1 MGKAVMLHLVFGVLA
16 VLGVSMVNAEDPYL
30 YYTWTVTYGTRYVL
44 GVPQQNHD
52 IVIMKAYF
60 NHNRNGIKQR
70 KNSWQDGVLG
80 TNCPIPPNSNYTYK
94 FQAKDQIG
102 SYTYFPSTLMH
113 RAAGGFGALNI
124 YNRSVIPIP
133 YPNPDGDFSLL
144 LGDWYKTNHKALQQS
159 LDSGKSLPFPNGVL
173 INGQTQ
179 TTFSGDQGKTY
190 MFRISNVGLATSLN
204 FRIQGHTMKLV
215 EVEGSHVIQNLY
227 DSLDVHVGQSVA
239 VLVTLNQPP
248 KDYYIVASTRFT
260 KTVLTA
266 TAVLH
271 YTNSH
276 TPVSG
281 PLPAAPRGQ
290 FHWSM
295 QQARTYRWNL
305 TSNAARPNPQGS
317 YHYGTIR
324 TTKTIIL
331 ANSASLINGK
341 LRYAV
346 NGFSYVNPDTPV
358 KLADYFNIPG
368 VFSMNSIQ
376 DLPSGGAATVATSV
390 MPTSLHD
397 FIEVVFQNNENTM
410 QAWHLD
416 GYDFWVVGFGS
427 GQWTPKERKTY
438 NLVDALTRHTTQ
450 VYPNSWTTILVS
462 LDNQALLTITNM
474 NITSPLMSY
483 SAAKLLDVTLSLNNH
498 LYQYVSSH
506 ESLTAE
512 KVDDRKESGLK
523 WAQQRLNWEENTSD
537 KMRQAIF
544 LQFLLGILAC
554 FSVFCA
560 NAEDPYRYYTWAV
573 TYGTRAPLGVFQR
586 VFLINNQFPGPPIE
600 AVTNDNIIVNVINQ
614 LDEPFL
620 ITWHGIKQRRT
631 SWQDG
636 VLGTNCPIPPH
647 SNWTYKFQ
655 LKDQIGTYMYYPST
669 LMHRAAGGFGAIN
682 VNQRSVIPIPY
693 PAPAGEF
700 TLLVGDWYNAGDKAL
715 QKKLDSGLGLPPPDG
730 LLINGVHKS
739 YTFTGQKGKIY
750 KFRITNV
757 GISTSINFRIQ
768 GHPMTLVEVEGSHS
782 LQEVYDSIDIHAGQS
797 VAVLVTLNAS
807 IKDYYIVAST
817 RFTKP
822 ILNTTGILRYEGS
835 QTRASL
841 PLPIGPTYQF
851 HWSMKQARTIRLNLT
866 ANAARPNPQGSFH
879 YGSIQIVR
887 TLVLSNAK
895 VKINGKLRFAVNGI
909 SYVDPT
915 TPLKLADWFNI
926 PGVFKLNST
935 KDFPTS
941 GPAVLG
947 VSVLGITLHDFVEI
961 VFQNTEATIQS
972 WHLDGSSFYVAGYG
986 SGKWTINSRKR
997 YNLADAITRH
1007 TVQVYP
1013 NSWTAF
1019 LVSIDNKGMWNLR
1032 SQLWS
1037 DRYLGKQLYL
1047 RVWNDEKSLYT
1058 EADIPPNALRCGKA
1072 VHL

>member
-1 MGKAVMLHLVFGVLA
+1 MGKAVMLHLLIGVLA
-16 VLGVSMVNAEDPYL
+16 VLSVFNSNVNAEDPYL
-30 YYTWTVTYGTRYVL
+30 FYTWTVTYGTRSIL
-44 GVPQQNHD
+44 GVPQQ
-52 IVIMKAYF
+52 VILI
-60 NHNRNGIKQR
+60 NGQFPGPKLEVVTNNNIILNLINKLDQPFLLTWNGVKQR

-102 SYTYFPSTLMH
+102 TYTYFPSTLFH
-113 RAAGGFGALNI
+113 KAAGGFGALNI
-124 YNRSVIPIP
+124 IHRSVIPIP
-133 YPNPDGDFSLL
+133 YAPPAGDFTLL
-144 LGDWYKTNHKALQQS
+144 IGDWYKTSHKTLQQT
-159 LDSGKSLPFPNGVL
+159 LDSGKSLPFPDGVL

-179 TTFSGDQGKTY
+179 NTFTGDQGKTY
-190 MFRISNVGLATSLN
+190 MFRISNVGLSTSLN

-215 EVEGSHVIQNLY
+215 EVEGSHVIQNMY
-227 DSLDVHVGQSVA
+227 DSLDVHVGQSVT
-239 VLVTLNQPP
+239 VLVTLNQQP

-260 KTVLTA
+260 RNVLTA

-271 YTNSH
+271 YSNSQAA
-276 TPVSG
+276 VSG
-281 PLPAAPRGQ
+281 PLPVAPVSG

-317 YHYGTIR
+317 FHYGMIKP
-324 TTKTIIL
+324 TKTIVL

-346 NGFSYVNPDTPV
+346 NGVSYINPDTPL

-368 VFSMNSIQ
+368 VFSMNALQSV
-376 DLPSGGAATVATSV
+376 PSGGAATVASSV

-397 FIEVVFQNNENTM
+397 FLEVVFQNNENTM
-410 QAWHLD
+410 QSWHLD

-427 GQWTPKERKTY
+427 GQWSPQKRKTY

-462 LDNQALLTITNM
+462 LDNQGMWNM
-474 NITSPLMSY
+474 
-483 SAAKLLDVTLSLNNH
+483 
-498 LYQYVSSH
+498 
-506 ESLTAE
+506 
-512 KVDDRKESGLK
+512 
-523 WAQQRLNWEENTSD
+523 
-537 KMRQAIF
+537 
-544 LQFLLGILAC
+544 
-554 FSVFCA
+554 SVFCA
-560 NAEDPYRYYTWAV
+560 NAEDPYRYYNWVV
-573 TYGTRAPLGVFQR
+573 TYGTRNPLGVYQK
-586 VFLINNQFPGPPIE
+586 VILINNQFPGPTIE

-669 LMHRAAGGFGAIN
+669 LLHRAAGGFGAIN
-682 VNQRSVIPIPY
+682 VNQRSVISIPY

-700 TLLVGDWYNAGDKAL
+700 TLLVGDWYKSDSKAL
-715 QKKLDSGLGLPPPDG
+715 QKTLDSGLSLPQPDG
-730 LLINGVHKS
+730 LLINGLHQS
-739 YTFTGQKGKIY
+739 AIFTGQQGKTY

-768 GHPMTLVEVEGSHS
+768 GHTMILIEVEGSHT
-782 LQEVYDSIDIHAGQS
+782 LQEAYESIDIHAGQS
-797 VAVLVTLNAS
+797 VAVLVTLRAHVPKN
-807 IKDYYIVAST
+807 YYIVASS

-822 ILNTTGILRYEGS
+822 VLTTFGILQYEGS
-835 QTRASL
+835 KTQASP
-841 PLPIGPTYQF
+841 PLPIGPTYQI

-879 YGSIQIVR
+879 YGAIKVVR
-887 TLVLSNAK
+887 TLVLANTK
-895 VKINGKLRFAVNGI
+895 TKINGKLRYAVNGV

-935 KDFPTS
+935 KDTPVP

-947 VSVLGITLHDFVEI
+947 VSVYGITLHDYVEI
-961 VFQNTEATIQS
+961 IFQNTEAAIQS
-972 WHLDGSSFYVAGYG
+972 WHLDGSSFYVVGYG
-986 SGKWTINSRKR
+986 SGTWIPKLRKK
-997 YNLADAITRH
+997 YNLADAVSRH

-1013 NSWTAF
+1013 ASWTAVM
-1019 LVSIDNKGMWNLR
+1019 VSLDNKGMWNLR
-1032 SQLWS
+1032 SQIWER
-1037 DRYLGKQLYL
+1037 RYLGQQVYL

-1058 EADIPPNALRCGKA
+1058 ETDIPPNALRCGKA
-1072 VHL
+1072 K